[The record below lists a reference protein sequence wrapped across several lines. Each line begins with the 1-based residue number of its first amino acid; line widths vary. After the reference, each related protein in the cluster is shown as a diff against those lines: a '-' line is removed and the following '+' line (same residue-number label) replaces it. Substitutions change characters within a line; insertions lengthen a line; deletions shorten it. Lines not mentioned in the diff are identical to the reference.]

1 MTKNANN
8 NATNFELRKFFLEY
22 LEKAMNLTKNHPEYD
37 ISRNNYHLHS
47 ENAKLALSILDFQT
61 TLNDLVAD
69 LKKVEIFIR
78 RFPNKKFYEDNEI
91 GQLDYIK
98 YHYEVFIHKIHT
110 ILEVKKLAIN
120 AIYDIG
126 LKERNC
132 TWKNLKNQKRIKNSA
147 ISRIIEFYYKSF
159 EHIIK
164 HRHLNTHR
172 AYFGDKTNDEL
183 KTDYSIYKNSEK
195 FGRDVNEIFRRI
207 MPQGVVNYRIRE
219 YKKERIEYIKSG
231 TEIADTY
238 VEQFITIILT
248 EFFNKIMDKNVA
260 QHRL

>member
-1 MTKNANN
+1 MTEESNE
-8 NATNFELRKFFLEY
+8 NATDFELRKFFLDY
-22 LEKAMNLTKNHPEYD
+22 LEKAMNLTKNHPEYN
-37 ISRNNYHLHS
+37 INQNNYHLHS
-47 ENAKLALSILDFQT
+47 EDAKLALAILDFQT

-120 AIYDIG
+120 KFYDIG

-132 TWKNLKNQKRIKNSA
+132 TWKNLKNQKQIKNSA
-147 ISRIIEFYYKSF
+147 ISKIIEFYFKSF

-183 KTDYSIYKNSEK
+183 KTDYSIYKNAEK
-195 FGRDVNEIFRRI
+195 FGRDVSLNFRRI
-207 MPQGVVNYRIRE
+207 MPQGVVNYRIKE
-219 YKKERIEYIKSG
+219 YKKERIEYIKIG
-231 TEIADTY
+231 TKIADTY

-248 EFFNKIMDKNVA
+248 EFFNKIINKNVT
-260 QHRL
+260 QQWL